1 MALNDPQWGRR
12 GNEGPPDLDE
22 LWRRF
27 NQKLNS
33 LLGGRGGG
41 GSGGGG
47 SGGRGVLR
55 GAGRGGVGII
65 VVVVLLIWAAS
76 GIYIV
81 DASERGVELR
91 FGKYLRE
98 TMPGPH
104 WHIPWPVEAVEVVN
118 VSEVHTVE
126 VGYRNNVRTKVPS
139 EALMLTDDENI
150 VDLQFAVQYVRTV
163 PQDYLFNNIDPDG
176 TVKQVAESA
185 IREIVGKSTM
195 DFVLYE
201 GREEIAVNAKSLM
214 QGILDRYQ
222 TGITISQ
229 VTMQNAQPPEQVQA
243 AFDDAVKA
251 NQDKVRQK
259 NEGQAYYNDVV
270 PKAQGVAARLLQEAE
285 GYKQR
290 VIASAAGEASRF
302 DQVLGE
308 YRKAPR
314 VMRDRMYIDAMEE
327 VLSNTTK
334 VIIDQ
339 KGSGNLL
346 FLPLDKLMQSAAG
359 VAASGSI
366 GGNIDGRVTTP
377 ASSGNSRTREAFR
390 SRTRETR

>member
-1 MALNDPQWGRR
+1 MANDPQWGRR

-41 GSGGGG
+41 GSGGSG
-47 SGGRGVLR
+47 SGGGARSGGIGIVL
-55 GAGRGGVGII
+55 
-65 VVVVLLIWAAS
+65 VLVALIWAAS

-91 FGKYLRE
+91 FGKYTLT

-104 WHIPWPVEAVEVVN
+104 WHFPWPVESVEVVN

-139 EALMLTDDENI
+139 ESLMLTEDENI
-150 VDLQFAVQYVRTV
+150 VDLQFAVQYIRAN
-163 PQDYLFNNIDPDG
+163 PEDYLFNNVNPDE
-176 TVKQVAESA
+176 TMKQVAESA
-185 IREIVGKSTM
+185 IREIVGKSKM

-214 QGILDRYQ
+214 QGILDRYG
-222 TGITISQ
+222 TGITVSQ

-251 NQDKVRQK
+251 NQDKERQK

-270 PKAQGVAARLLQEAE
+270 PKAQGTAARLEQEAE

-290 VIASAAGEASRF
+290 VIASAEGESARF
-302 DQVLGE
+302 DQVLRE
-308 YRKAPR
+308 YQKAPR
-314 VMRDRMYIDAMEE
+314 VTRERMYLDAMEG

-339 KGSGNLL
+339 KDNSNLL
-346 FLPLDKLMQSAAG
+346 FLPLDKLIQSAGAA
-359 VAASGSI
+359 AASGSI
-366 GGNIDGRVTTP
+366 SGSIDGSAPTP
-377 ASSGNSRTREAFR
+377 MTDESRRTREAFR
-390 SRTRETR
+390 SRNREAR

>member
-1 MALNDPQWGRR
+1 MSLNDPQWGRR
-12 GNEGPPDLDE
+12 DNEGPPDLDE

-33 LLGGRGGG
+33 LFGGRGG
-41 GSGGGG
+41 
-47 SGGRGVLR
+47 R
-55 GAGRGGVGII
+55 GAGRGSGSGRPAGGFGI
-65 VVVVLLIWAAS
+65 VVVVILLIWAAS

-81 DASERGVELR
+81 DASERGVVLR
-91 FGKYLRE
+91 FGKYLQT

-104 WHIPWPVEAVEVVN
+104 WHIPWPVESVEVVN

-139 EALMLTDDENI
+139 ESLMLTDDENI
-150 VDLQFAVQYVRTV
+150 VDLQFAVQYIRAN
-163 PQDYLFNNIDPDG
+163 PEDYLFFDRNPDE

-185 IREIVGKSTM
+185 IREIVGKSKM

-201 GREEIAVNAKSLM
+201 GREEIAVNARILM
-214 QGILDRYQ
+214 QKVLDRYR
-222 TGITISQ
+222 TGISVSQ

-251 NQDKVRQK
+251 NQDRERQK

-270 PKAQGVAARLLQEAE
+270 PKAQGTAARLEQEAE

-290 VIASAAGEASRF
+290 VIASAEGEASRF
-302 DQVLGE
+302 DQILTE
-308 YRKAPR
+308 YKRAPR
-314 VMRDRMYIDAMEE
+314 VTRDRLYLDAMEE

-339 KGSGNLL
+339 KDNSNLL
-346 FLPLDKLMQSAAG
+346 FLPLDKLMQAAAG
-359 VAASGSI
+359 GVEQSPAVTGSSSA
-366 GGNIDGRVTTP
+366 GAGTVMP
-377 ASSGNSRTREAFR
+377 APTESRRTRDAFR
-390 SRTRETR
+390 SRNREGR

>member
-33 LLGGRGGG
+33 FLGGRGGG
-41 GSGGGG
+41 GSGG
-47 SGGRGVLR
+47 RGVR
-55 GAGRGGVGII
+55 GVRPGGGIGII
-65 VVVVLLIWAAS
+65 VVLVLLIWAAS

-91 FGKYLRE
+91 FGKFLQ
-98 TMPGPH
+98 TSLPGPH
-104 WHIPWPVEAVEVVN
+104 WHIPWPVESAEIVN

-126 VGYRNNVRTKVPS
+126 VGYRNNVRTKVPTES
-139 EALMLTDDENI
+139 LMLTDDENI
-150 VDLQFAVQYVRTV
+150 VDLQFAVQYIRAN
-163 PQDYLFNNIDPDG
+163 PEDYLFFTRDPDQ
-176 TVKQVAESA
+176 TVKDVAESA
-185 IREIVGKSTM
+185 IREIVGKSKM

-214 QGILDRYQ
+214 QGVLDSYR
-222 TGITISQ
+222 TGITVSQ

-251 NQDKVRQK
+251 NQDKERQK
-259 NEGQAYYNDVV
+259 NEGQAYFNDVV
-270 PKAQGVAARLLQEAE
+270 PKAQGTAARLTQEAE

-290 VIASAAGEASRF
+290 VIAAAEGESSRF
-302 DQVLGE
+302 DQVLKE

-314 VMRDRMYIDAMEE
+314 VMRDRLYLDAMEE

-339 KGSGNLL
+339 KSNSNLL
-346 FLPLDKLMQSAAG
+346 FLPLDKLIQSAAG
-359 VAASGSI
+359 VAAAGSV
-366 GGNIDGRVTTP
+366 GDIDGSATTP
-377 ASSGNSRTREAFR
+377 ATSDSRRTREAFR

>member
-33 LLGGRGGG
+33 LLGGRGG
-41 GSGGGG
+41 SG
-47 SGGRGVLR
+47 SGGRGVR

-91 FGKYLRE
+91 FGKYSQE

-104 WHIPWPVEAVEVVN
+104 WHIPWPVEAVEIVN

-139 EALMLTDDENI
+139 ESLMLTDDENI
-150 VDLQFAVQYVRTV
+150 VDLQFAVQYVRTI
-163 PQDYLFNNIDPDG
+163 PQDYLFNNINPDG

-185 IREIVGKSTM
+185 IREIVGKSKM

-201 GREEIAVNAKSLM
+201 GREEIAINAKSLM

-290 VIASAAGEASRF
+290 VIASAAGESSRF

-314 VMRDRMYIDAMEE
+314 VMRDRLYIDAMEE

-339 KGSGNLL
+339 KANGNLL
-346 FLPLDKLMQSAAG
+346 FLPLDKLIQSAAG

-366 GGNIDGRVTTP
+366 GGGIDGSATTP